1 MTEYIKK
8 EDVLK
13 IIYDVKEN
21 KDVPKNYGTLIDII
35 QQIRNLSPEKV
46 ISENM
51 GKCELAI
58 AQNNNLH
65 TDCNYCIELAKIEA
79 VEEFTET
86 LKEKS
91 KYAKQIP
98 AGEYFEAVD
107 VEDVN
112 NLVKERKGEEE

>member
-8 EDVLK
+8 EDVLE
-13 IIYDVKEN
+13 ILYDIKEN
-21 KDVPKNYGTLIDII
+21 KDIPKNYGTLLAII
-35 QQIRNLSPEKV
+35 RLVRNLSPEKV

-79 VEEFTET
+79 VEEFAET

-112 NLVKERKGEEE
+112 NLVKERKGEE